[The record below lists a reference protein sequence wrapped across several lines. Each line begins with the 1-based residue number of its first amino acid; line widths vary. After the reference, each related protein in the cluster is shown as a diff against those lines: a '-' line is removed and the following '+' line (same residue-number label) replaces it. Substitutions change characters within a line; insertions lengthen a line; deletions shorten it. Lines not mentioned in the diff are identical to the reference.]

1 MAAVTAAQMA
11 LMTVTTA
18 VGAFLPLQVEAAAV
32 ILGGGIEL
40 RRRAGNTMTDHWEA
54 RLAAPMEP
62 HRTVAVQQ
70 VLLERLE
77 GEEEDRLE
85 LVEAAVDG
93 EELPVELT

>member
-1 MAAVTAAQMA
+1 
-11 LMTVTTA
+11 
-18 VGAFLPLQVEAAAV
+18 
-32 ILGGGIEL
+32 
-40 RRRAGNTMTDHWEA
+40 MTDHWEA